1 MGLTSMA
8 VTAIASAT
16 KYYIKESSRVEY
28 FPIEAKKQLELAYL
42 YLDNAE
48 TENQIRSALVHMENS
63 ALKIFDSGFDSVVAN
78 GTTKAI
84 KYNTLCYEISL
95 LHKKLNDAYEL
106 VKYWAFKNEFSLKNT
121 DGDYRLHYKDL
132 LSETDYITYI
142 DKFVAVRIDNS
153 EPEWDP
159 YVGLWSDWP

>member
-1 MGLTSMA
+1 MA

-63 ALKIFDSGFDSVVAN
+63 ALKIFDSGFDIIQ
-78 GTTKAI
+78 I
-84 KYNTLCYEISL
+84 KIYKIFKIHIQTQIL
-95 LHKKLNDAYEL
+95 L
-106 VKYWAFKNEFSLKNT
+106 
-121 DGDYRLHYKDL
+121 
-132 LSETDYITYI
+132 
-142 DKFVAVRIDNS
+142 
-153 EPEWDP
+153 
-159 YVGLWSDWP
+159 

>member
-84 KYNTLCYEISL
+84 KYNNLCYEISL

-106 VKYWAFKNEFSLKNT
+106 VKYWAFKNEFSIKNT

-142 DKFVAVRIDNS
+142 DKFVAVRIDNR

-159 YVGLWSDWP
+159 HVGFWSEWP

>member
-1 MGLTSMA
+1 MA

-84 KYNTLCYEISL
+84 KYNNLCYEISL
-95 LHKKLNDAYEL
+95 LHKKLNDTYEL

-121 DGDYRLHYKDL
+121 DGEYSKCYILLILMHYQILHDRDFEVIL
-132 LSETDYITYI
+132 Q
-142 DKFVAVRIDNS
+142 
-153 EPEWDP
+153 P
-159 YVGLWSDWP
+159 

>member
-1 MGLTSMA
+1 M
-8 VTAIASAT
+8 
-16 KYYIKESSRVEY
+16 
-28 FPIEAKKQLELAYL
+28 
-42 YLDNAE
+42 
-48 TENQIRSALVHMENS
+48 VHMENS

-132 LSETDYITYI
+132 LSETYQVPDVILCQTNK
-142 DKFVAVRIDNS
+142 DKICKLNVNNLEGTFKFNS
-153 EPEWDP
+153 YSEI
-159 YVGLWSDWP
+159 S

>member
-8 VTAIASAT
+8 VTAIASAA

-63 ALKIFDSGFDSVVAN
+63 ALRYLI
-78 GTTKAI
+78 
-84 KYNTLCYEISL
+84 L
-95 LHKKLNDAYEL
+95 
-106 VKYWAFKNEFSLKNT
+106 
-121 DGDYRLHYKDL
+121 DL
-132 LSETDYITYI
+132 IQL
-142 DKFVAVRIDNS
+142 
-153 EPEWDP
+153 
-159 YVGLWSDWP
+159 